1 MCCYIKTVIS
11 QCVKFKLLV
20 LCVCVRITDSTVK
33 PLKAELAELE
43 QLIMEQQDKICA
55 IKSNILQNEEKIRKM
70 VSSINVSQ
78 T

>member
-1 MCCYIKTVIS
+1 MFSFLANHTVGVILKVS
-11 QCVKFKLLV
+11 R
-20 LCVCVRITDSTVK
+20 CVCIRITDSAVK

-43 QLIMEQQDKICA
+43 QLITEQQDKICA
-55 IKSNILQNEEKIRKM
+55 IKSNILQNEDKIHKI

>member
-1 MCCYIKTVIS
+1 M
-11 QCVKFKLLV
+11 
-20 LCVCVRITDSTVK
+20 K
-33 PLKAELAELE
+33 PLKTELAELE

-78 T
+78 TWTKPENKALCTLYTQESAFTRSLVV